1 MSTTTTIPSDAP
13 PTPAVRRRRVIGL
26 AAGVLL
32 GAVVY
37 LVLPG
42 DLDGSARVVA
52 ATAAL
57 MAVWWMTEA
66 IPLAATA
73 LLPMVVFP
81 FLEDFAAEG
90 EEAGAAIGM
99 QAAVAPY
106 ANPIIW
112 LFMGGFVI
120 GLGMQRWGLHRRF
133 ALNIVSRVGTNPVM
147 LVGGFMLATG
157 LVSMWVSNTATAI
170 MMFPVGLAVLTLVNT
185 QNPDKNLATALL
197 LGIAYAASIGSV
209 STLIGTPPN
218 TLLRGFLQEEY
229 GITIGF
235 AEWMLV
241 GVPLAAVFLV
251 VAWFVLTR
259 VAFPPVSRNID
270 EARRLLQ
277 DEVSGLG
284 RMSRGEWTVTGVFAA
299 AATAWIVFGALGQS
313 ASFVASNA
321 WIGTYDDAMVAVAA
335 ALALFLVPATR
346 DGQRTLDW
354 SAMKELP
361 WGILLLFGG
370 GLALSAQFGQTG
382 LSAWIGE
389 QVAGMAG
396 IPVWVVVLAVVA
408 LVIFLTELTSNTATT
423 ATFLPVMAGVAGGL
437 GIEPLML
444 LVPTALAATMAFML
458 PVATPPNAIVFGS
471 GQVTIG
477 QMVRGGVL
485 LNVAGIVLIMATM
498 YTLVITILV

>member
-1 MSTTTTIPSDAP
+1 MSTTVTIPSEAP
-13 PTPAVRRRRVIGL
+13 PTPAARRRRVLGL
-26 AAGVLL
+26 AGGVLL
-32 GAVVY
+32 GVVVY
-37 LVLPG
+37 LLLPG
-42 DLDGSARVVA
+42 DLNASARVVA

-73 LLPMVVFP
+73 LIPMVAFP
-81 FLEDFAAEG
+81 FLEDLEG
-90 EEAGAAIGM
+90 GEGLPIGM
-99 QAAVAPY
+99 SAAVAPY

-120 GLGMQRWGLHRRF
+120 GLGMQRWNLHRRF
-133 ALNIVSRVGTNPVM
+133 ALNIVSRVGVSPVT
-147 LVGGFMLATG
+147 LVGGFMLATA
-157 LVSMWVSNTATAI
+157 LVSMWVSNTATAV
-170 MMFPVGLAVLTLVNT
+170 MMFPVGLAVLSLVNSR
-185 QNPDKNLATALL
+185 QPDRNLATALL

-229 GITIGF
+229 GISIGF

-241 GVPLAAVFLV
+241 GLPLAAVFLV
-251 VAWFVLTR
+251 VAWLVLTR
-259 VAFPPVSRNID
+259 IAFPPSSTEIGESR
-270 EARRLLQ
+270 ALLKE
-277 DEVSGLG
+277 EVAGLG
-284 RMSRGEWTVTGVFAA
+284 RMSRGEWTVAAVFTAA
-299 AATAWIVFGALGQS
+299 AVAWIVFGALGQS
-313 ASFVASNA
+313 EAFVAANP
-321 WIGTYDDAMVAVAA
+321 WIDTYDDAMVAVAA
-335 ALALFLVPATR
+335 ALALFLIPATR

-370 GLALSAQFGQTG
+370 GLALSAQFSQTG
-382 LSAWIGE
+382 LSEWIGL
-389 QVAGMAG
+389 QVEGMAG
-396 IPVWVVVLAVVA
+396 IPTWLVVLAVTV

-437 GIEPLML
+437 GIEPLMV

-471 GQVTIG
+471 GQITIG

-485 LNVAGIVLIMATM
+485 LNVIGIVLIMVTM
-498 YTLVITILV
+498 YTLGAAILL

>member
-1 MSTTTTIPSDAP
+1 MSTTEVTIPSEAP
-13 PTPAVRRRRVIGL
+13 PTPAVRRRRVVGL
-26 AAGVLL
+26 AAGVVL
-32 GAVVY
+32 GALVY
-37 LVLPG
+37 LILPG
-42 DLDGSARVVA
+42 DLNSSARFVA
-52 ATAAL
+52 AVAAL

-73 LLPMVVFP
+73 LIPMVAFP
-81 FLEDFAAEG
+81 FLEDFTSEEG
-90 EEAGAAIGM
+90 GAIGM
-99 QAAVAPY
+99 AAVVTPY

-112 LFMGGFVI
+112 LFMGGFVL
-120 GLGMQRWGLHRRF
+120 GLAMQRWNLHRRF
-133 ALNIVSRVGTNPVM
+133 ALSIVSRVGTNPVA
-147 LVGGFMLATG
+147 LVGGFMLATA

-170 MMFPVGLAVLTLVNT
+170 MMFPVGLAVLALVNSRE
-185 QNPDKNLATALL
+185 PDKNLATALL

-218 TLLRGFLQEEY
+218 TLLRGFVQEEY
-229 GITIGF
+229 GISIGF

-251 VAWFVLTR
+251 VAWLVLTR
-259 VAFPPVSRNID
+259 VAFRPGTEGIG
-270 EARRLLQ
+270 EARQMLR
-277 DEVSGLG
+277 DEVAAMG
-284 RMSRGEWTVTGVFAA
+284 RLSRGEWTVAAVFAA

-313 ASFVASNA
+313 DSFVAANP
-321 WIGTYDDAMVAVAA
+321 WIDTYDDAMVAIAA
-335 ALALFLVPATR
+335 ALALFLIPATR

-382 LSAWIGE
+382 LSTWIGE
-389 QVAGMAG
+389 QVAGLAG
-396 IPVWVVVLAVVA
+396 VPVWVVVLAVIVV
-408 LVIFLTELTSNTATT
+408 VIFLTELTSNTATT

-471 GQVTIG
+471 GQITIG
-477 QMVRGGVL
+477 QMVKGGVL
-485 LNVAGIVLIMATM
+485 LNVAGIVLIMATV
-498 YTLVITILV
+498 YALVITILV